1 MVKVL
6 MTWDIVQGRESEY
19 FEFVV
24 KEWAPGLQKLG
35 IETHEVWF
43 TVYGDCPQILA
54 SGLAR
59 DVETARRA
67 LTSDEWK
74 RLRGRLQEFVTDFT
88 HKVIPAGVGFQ
99 L

>member
-1 MVKVL
+1 MVKLL
-6 MTWDIVQGRESEY
+6 MSWDIVQGRESEY

-43 TVYGDCPQILA
+43 TVYGDCPQILV

-59 DVETARRA
+59 DVGTVRSA
-67 LTSDEWK
+67 LASADWQ
-74 RLRGRLQEFVTDFT
+74 RLSAKLQDYVTDFA

>member
-6 MTWDIVQGRESEY
+6 MSWDIVQGRESDY

-43 TVYGDCPQILA
+43 TVYGECPQILV

-59 DVETARRA
+59 DQSAARKA
-67 LTSDEWK
+67 LHSPEWK
-74 RLRGRLQEFVTDFT
+74 KLEGKLLEYVTDFK
-88 HKVIPAGVGFQ
+88 HKVVPASGGFQ

>member
-1 MVKVL
+1 MVKLL
-6 MTWDIVQGRESEY
+6 MSWDIVQGREAEY

-35 IETHEVWF
+35 IETNEVWI
-43 TVYGDCPQILA
+43 TVYGDCPQILV

-59 DVETARRA
+59 DAATARGA
-67 LTSDEWK
+67 LASDEWK
-74 RLRGRLQEFVTDFT
+74 QLESRLLEYVTDFER
-88 HKVIPAGVGFQ
+88 KLIPAGVGFQ

>member
-1 MVKVL
+1 MIKLL
-6 MTWDIVQGRESEY
+6 MSWDIVQGRESDY

-43 TVYGDCPQILA
+43 TVYGDCPQILV

-59 DVETARRA
+59 DAATARNA
-67 LTSDEWK
+67 LASTEWK
-74 RLRGRLQEFVTDFT
+74 DLESRLKEYVTDFE
-88 HKVIPAGVGFQ
+88 HKMIPAGVGFQ

>member
-6 MTWDIVQGRESEY
+6 MSWDIVQGHESEY

-43 TVYGDCPQILA
+43 TVYGDVPQILM
-54 SGLAR
+54 SGLAH
-59 DVETARRA
+59 DAAAARKA
-67 LTSDEWK
+67 LTSPEWK
-74 RLRGRLQEFVTDFT
+74 RLEDRLMQYVTDFK
-88 HKVIPAGVGFQ
+88 HKVIPASGGFQ

>member
-6 MTWDIVQGRESEY
+6 MSWDIVQGRESEY

-43 TVYGDCPQILA
+43 TVYGDVPQILV

-59 DVETARRA
+59 DIAAAHKA
-67 LTSDEWK
+67 LHSSEWQ
-74 RLRGRLQEFVTDFT
+74 RLEGRLLEYVTGFK
-88 HKVIPAGVGFQ
+88 HKVIAASGGFQ

>member
-1 MVKVL
+1 MVKLL
-6 MTWDIVQGRESEY
+6 MSWDIIQGRESEY

-24 KEWAPGLQKLG
+24 KEWAPGLQKMG

-59 DVETARRA
+59 DVATVRGA
-67 LTSDEWK
+67 LASPDWQ
-74 RLRGRLQEFVTDFT
+74 RLEGRLKEFVTDFE
-88 HKVIPAGVGFQ
+88 HKVIPATGGFQ

>member
-6 MTWDIVQGRESEY
+6 MSWDILQGRESEY

-43 TVYGDCPQILA
+43 TVYGDVPQILV

-59 DVETARRA
+59 DQVAAQKA
-67 LTSDEWK
+67 LTSSEWK
-74 RLRGRLQEFVTDFT
+74 RLEEKLLEYVTDFK
-88 HKVIPAGVGFQ
+88 HKVIPASGGFQ